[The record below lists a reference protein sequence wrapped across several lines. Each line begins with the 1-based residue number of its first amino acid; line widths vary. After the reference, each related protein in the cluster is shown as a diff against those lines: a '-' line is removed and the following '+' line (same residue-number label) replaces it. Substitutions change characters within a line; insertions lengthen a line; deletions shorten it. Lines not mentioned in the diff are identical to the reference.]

1 MKGEAVELIG
11 MDTAQGE
18 AHAERLQAAGER
30 LEERHGVLDA
40 LVGASETIWRGPD
53 ADRFRADWST
63 GVSRMLREQCIA
75 LEAAG
80 RELEEEAEQQETASQ
95 SERGGGE
102 RGGSGASSSGSAS
115 GRGRRAGGGGDGTVS
130 QEVADA
136 WTAMDPPE
144 QKRVLQE
151 IVAQE
156 LERQGVDDVPVY
168 FDDLSQ
174 DGSLG
179 IWYEFDVWHPLRGE
193 HIQIDSTSL
202 EDPDSLNTAVHEA
215 RHAAQDNWVE
225 ETDGPPAWQFWRK
238 DHSAAEYERIEE
250 EYGVTKEEIEA
261 WRENDKDY
269 TEFPEDQPGEDAPQS
284 EKDAWNEEYEAYR
297 EQPLEEDAF
306 DEGDEFAEDITLE
319 ELRQYQLD
327 AGVPVIS

>member
-1 MKGEAVELIG
+1 MGLIG

-18 AHAERLQAAGER
+18 AHAERLRAAGER
-30 LEERHGVLDA
+30 LEERHDLLDA
-40 LVGASETIWRGPD
+40 LVRASESIWRGPD
-53 ADRFRADWST
+53 AERFRADWST
-63 GVSRMLREQCIA
+63 GASRLLREQCTA
-75 LEAAG
+75 LETAATL
-80 RELEEEAEQQETASQ
+80 LEEEAEQQENASQ
-95 SERGGGE
+95 DANGWGPSSSC
-102 RGGSGASSSGSAS
+102 GGSASGSAG
-115 GRGRRAGGGGDGTVS
+115 GRGRRAGGDGDGTVS

-168 FDDLSQ
+168 FDDLSE
-174 DGSLG
+174 DGAAG
-179 IWYEFDVWHPLRGE
+179 IWYEFDIRHPLRGE

-215 RHAAQDNWVE
+215 RHAAQDNWIE
-225 ETDGPPAWQFWRK
+225 ETDEPPAWQFWRE
-238 DHSAAEYERIEE
+238 DHSAAEYERIKE

-306 DEGDEFAEDITLE
+306 EEGDEFAEDITLE

>member
-1 MKGEAVELIG
+1 M
-11 MDTAQGE
+11 
-18 AHAERLQAAGER
+18 
-30 LEERHGVLDA
+30 
-40 LVGASETIWRGPD
+40 
-53 ADRFRADWST
+53 
-63 GVSRMLREQCIA
+63 
-75 LEAAG
+75 
-80 RELEEEAEQQETASQ
+80 
-95 SERGGGE
+95 
-102 RGGSGASSSGSAS
+102 
-115 GRGRRAGGGGDGTVS
+115 S

-168 FDDLSQ
+168 FDDLSE
-174 DGSLG
+174 DGAAG
-179 IWYEFDVWHPLRGE
+179 IWYEFDIRHPLRGE

-215 RHAAQDNWVE
+215 RHAAQDNWIE
-225 ETDGPPAWQFWRK
+225 ETDEPPAWQFWRE
-238 DHSAAEYERIEE
+238 DHSAAEYERI
-250 EYGVTKEEIEA
+250 KEEIEA

-269 TEFPEDQPGEDAPQS
+269 TEFPEDQSGEDAPQS

-306 DEGDEFAEDITLE
+306 EEGDEFAEDITLE

>member
-1 MKGEAVELIG
+1 M
-11 MDTAQGE
+11 
-18 AHAERLQAAGER
+18 
-30 LEERHGVLDA
+30 
-40 LVGASETIWRGPD
+40 
-53 ADRFRADWST
+53 
-63 GVSRMLREQCIA
+63 
-75 LEAAG
+75 
-80 RELEEEAEQQETASQ
+80 
-95 SERGGGE
+95 
-102 RGGSGASSSGSAS
+102 
-115 GRGRRAGGGGDGTVS
+115 S

-168 FDDLSQ
+168 FDDLSE
-174 DGSLG
+174 DGAAG
-179 IWYEFDVWHPLRGE
+179 IWYEFDIRHPLRGE

-215 RHAAQDNWVE
+215 RHAAQDNWIE
-225 ETDGPPAWQFWRK
+225 ETDEPPAWQFWRE
-238 DHSAAEYERIEE
+238 DHSAAEYERI
-250 EYGVTKEEIEA
+250 KEEIEA

-306 DEGDEFAEDITLE
+306 EEGDEFIEGITPE

>member
-1 MKGEAVELIG
+1 M
-11 MDTAQGE
+11 
-18 AHAERLQAAGER
+18 
-30 LEERHGVLDA
+30 
-40 LVGASETIWRGPD
+40 
-53 ADRFRADWST
+53 
-63 GVSRMLREQCIA
+63 
-75 LEAAG
+75 
-80 RELEEEAEQQETASQ
+80 LEEEADQQETASQ
-95 SERGGGE
+95 GERGDGG
-102 RGGSGASSSGSAS
+102 RGGSGVSSSGSAS
-115 GRGRRAGGGGDGTVS
+115 GRGRRAGGDGDGTVS

-168 FDDLSQ
+168 FDDLSE
-174 DGSLG
+174 DGAAG
-179 IWYEFDVWHPLRGE
+179 IWYEFDIRHPLRGE

-215 RHAAQDNWVE
+215 RHAAQDNWIE
-225 ETDGPPAWQFWRK
+225 ETDEPPAWQFWRE
-238 DHSAAEYERIEE
+238 DHSAAEYERI
-250 EYGVTKEEIEA
+250 KEEIE
-261 WRENDKDY
+261 
-269 TEFPEDQPGEDAPQS
+269 
-284 EKDAWNEEYEAYR
+284 AWNEEYEAYR

-306 DEGDEFAEDITLE
+306 EEGDEFAEVITPE